1 MKIRNGFVSNSS
13 SSSFIVGFKKGL
25 SNEEKEQLL
34 LKKMGI
40 INEDSFFYN
49 VAKEITECIIN
60 SEFIKN
66 KEKLLE
72 EYGYDS
78 FEEME
83 ELESW
88 ITNVFLKCEE
98 KNFDFYTGS
107 AANDSENTGETLLCD
122 MEWNIV
128 DDDIFIQKDV
138 SF

>member
-25 SNEEKEQLL
+25 SNKEKEQLL

-40 INEDSFFYN
+40 NKNSFFYN
-49 VAKEITECIIN
+49 IAKEITGCIIN
-60 SEFIKN
+60 SNFIKN

-72 EYGYDS
+72 ESGYDS

-88 ITNVFLKCEE
+88 ITDAFLKCEE

-107 AANDSENTGETLLCD
+107 AANDTENVGETLFCD
-122 MEWNIV
+122 MEWNI
-128 DDDIFIQKDV
+128 DDDNDIFIQKDA

>member
-25 SNEEKEQLL
+25 SNKEKEQLL

-40 INEDSFFYN
+40 NENSFFYN
-49 VAKEITECIIN
+49 IAKEITGCIIN
-60 SEFIKN
+60 SNFIKN

-72 EYGYDS
+72 EFGYDS

-88 ITNVFLKCEE
+88 TTNAFLKCEE
-98 KNFDFYTGS
+98 KNFDIYTGS
-107 AANDSENTGETLLCD
+107 AGNDSEDTGEILLCD
-122 MEWNIV
+122 MEWNI
-128 DDDIFIQKDV
+128 DDNDIFIQKDA